1 MNDELKQLLLK
12 TGANAARQI
21 LVAAFS
27 EDTSKEVPKEGQ
39 ESYDNAAAFVSKLA
53 KDNARYAAENMPV
66 EGDPQQMAAQ
76 IALHVAVM
84 LGKTV
89 METSKFC
96 QVQDSKRAQI
106 NAERDAYIAQIDA
119 QKELILEYL
128 ERSFDERKVN
138 FEHFFNR
145 LDRAMAKNDTQQM
158 GLILDSIN
166 QLAATSPFKVLQA
179 RKNARRALQDPNFEL
194 DV

>member
-1 MNDELKQLLLK
+1 MDDELKKLLLK
-12 TGANAARQI
+12 TGAQAARQV
-21 LVAAFS
+21 LMSAFS
-27 EDTSKEVPKEGQ
+27 ENDSKESSSEEQ

-53 KDNARYAAENMPV
+53 KDNAQYAAENMPV

-128 ERSFDERKVN
+128 ERSFDERKVS
-138 FEHFFNR
+138 FEQFFNR
-145 LDRAMAKNDTQQM
+145 LDKAMAKNDTQQM

-166 QLAATSPFKVLQA
+166 QLAATSPCKALQV
-179 RKNARRALQDPNFEL
+179 RKNARRALKDPNFEL

>member
-1 MNDELKQLLLK
+1 MDDELKKLLLK
-12 TGANAARQI
+12 KGTQAARQV
-21 LVAAFS
+21 LMSAFS
-27 EDTSKEVPKEGQ
+27 EDDSREKSSEEQ

-53 KDNARYAAENMPV
+53 KDNARYAVENMPV
-66 EGDPQQMAAQ
+66 EGNPQQMAAQ

-84 LGKTV
+84 LGKTA

-128 ERSFDERKVN
+128 EKSFDERKIS
-138 FEHFFNR
+138 FEQFFNR
-145 LDRAMAKNDTQQM
+145 LDKAMAKNDTQQM

-166 QLAATSPFKVLQA
+166 QLAATSPFKALQT
-179 RKNARRALQDPNFEL
+179 RKNARQALEDPHFEL

>member
-1 MNDELKQLLLK
+1 MDDELKKLLLK
-12 TGANAARQI
+12 TGAQAARQV
-21 LVAAFS
+21 LMSAFS
-27 EDTSKEVPKEGQ
+27 ENDSKESSSEEQ
-39 ESYDNAAAFVSKLA
+39 ESYDNAEAFVSKLA
-53 KDNARYAAENMPV
+53 KDNAQYAAENMPV

-128 ERSFDERKVN
+128 ERSFDERKVS
-138 FEHFFNR
+138 FEQFFNR
-145 LDRAMAKNDTQQM
+145 LDKAMAKNDTQQM

-166 QLAATSPFKVLQA
+166 QLAATSPFKALQV
-179 RKNARRALQDPNFEL
+179 RKNARRALEDPNFEL